1 MPTEKADLIF
11 NRLEELGIIVG
22 NHLFSSDGFKLAQS
36 EGTVRCDN
44 CSQEFPSEETIM
56 EHQVGSC
63 GSGTWT
69 WLTPLK
75 ESEVEEADF
84 DTILDPDYIYI
95 FWNGLNVGKYG
106 QSSVY
111 VYLPIKELNIEDI
124 IEMSDNL
131 TWSGNYPTYYG
142 ITFDMRSRC
151 PDSVLG
157 ICWRSQNGGY
167 YESWSKYEVLHGGNN
182 VWQFLDFNKTVVNG
196 NDSDS
201 GKYRAYKIPIF
212 STSSLQIR
220 ALNYARKG
228 INL

>member
-36 EGTVRCDN
+36 EGVVICDT
-44 CSQEFPSEETIM
+44 CGREFPSEETVM
-56 EHQVGSC
+56 AHQVGSHTESV
-63 GSGTWT
+63 SGIWD
-69 WLTPLK
+69 WIIPPK

-111 VYLPIKELNIEDI
+111 LYSPIEEINIEDI
-124 IEMSDNL
+124 IEMSDSVA
-131 TWSGNYPTYYG
+131 SGNYPTYE
-142 ITFDMRSRC
+142 ITFDMRSQC

-157 ICWRSQNGGY
+157 ICWRSQNGGS
-167 YESWSKYEVLHGGNN
+167 YESWGNYEVLHGGVI
-182 VWQFLDFNKTVVNG
+182 VWDFLDFNKTVFG
-196 NDSDS
+196 NDSDL
-201 GKYRAYKIPIF
+201 
-212 STSSLQIR
+212 TSIKQ
-220 ALNYARKG
+220 
-228 INL
+228 